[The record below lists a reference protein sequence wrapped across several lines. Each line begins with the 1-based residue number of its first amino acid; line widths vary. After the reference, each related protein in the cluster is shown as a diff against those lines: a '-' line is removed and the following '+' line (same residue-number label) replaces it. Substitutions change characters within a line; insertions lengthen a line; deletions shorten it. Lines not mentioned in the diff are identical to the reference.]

1 MIQPEPIALAT
12 IKYQNARKSKNVT
25 FIFIIAIAVVGWL
38 LYTVHLKKMLQQG
51 KSGKIKLALIALGL
65 IFLAL
70 AVTGRAPALFA
81 IIGAAMTQI
90 MRIIP
95 LLIRFSPVLGKF
107 LGGTSGLGGFAT
119 GAHASPGASSVA
131 SATINLSLN
140 PLSGAIDG
148 KVLQGEFTGR
158 ALSSMSIDELKNL
171 YLYCSQ
177 ADPEAVRLL
186 QTYIQRQRSAE
197 WQQANPGAGHG
208 PHQGGSPGAA
218 SDMSVE
224 EARQILGL
232 EGEITRKTISAAHR
246 SLIGQ
251 FHPDKGGSDYLAT
264 KINLARE
271 VLLGSLKT

>member
-1 MIQPEPIALAT
+1 M
-12 IKYQNARKSKNVT
+12 
-25 FIFIIAIAVVGWL
+25 
-38 LYTVHLKKMLQQG
+38 YTVHLKKMLQQG

-65 IFLAL
+65 IFLVL

-95 LLIRFSPVLGKF
+95 LLIRFSPALGKF
-107 LGGTSGLGGFAT
+107 LGGTSGLGGFAG

-148 KVLQGEFTGR
+148 NVLQGEFAGR
-158 ALSSMSIDELKNL
+158 SLGSMSIEELKSL

-177 ADPEAVRLL
+177 SDPEALRLL
-186 QTYIQRQRSAE
+186 QTYIQRQRGAE
-197 WQQANPGAGHG
+197 WQQANPGAN
-208 PHQGGSPGAA
+208 QGQYQGNPSGAA
-218 SDMSVE
+218 PDMSVE

-232 EGEITRKTISAAHR
+232 EGDITRKSVSAAHR

-271 VLLGSLKT
+271 VLLASLKNQNN

>member
-1 MIQPEPIALAT
+1 
-12 IKYQNARKSKNVT
+12 
-25 FIFIIAIAVVGWL
+25 
-38 LYTVHLKKMLQQG
+38 MLQQG

-65 IFLAL
+65 IFLVL

-95 LLIRFSPVLGKF
+95 LLIRFSPALGKF
-107 LGGTSGLGGFAT
+107 LGGTSGLGGFAG
-119 GAHASPGASSVA
+119 GAHATSGASNLA

-148 KVLQGEFTGR
+148 NVLQGEFTGR
-158 ALSSMSIDELKNL
+158 LLSSMSIEELNSL

-177 ADPEAVRLL
+177 SDPEAVRLL
-186 QTYIQRQRSAE
+186 QSYIQRQRGSE
-197 WQQANPGAGHG
+197 WQQANSEANQGQYRGNPAGTT
-208 PHQGGSPGAA
+208 P
-218 SDMSVE
+218 DMSVE

-232 EGEITRKTISAAHR
+232 DGELSRESVSAAHR

-264 KINLARE
+264 KINLARV
-271 VLLGSLKT
+271 VLLASLKK